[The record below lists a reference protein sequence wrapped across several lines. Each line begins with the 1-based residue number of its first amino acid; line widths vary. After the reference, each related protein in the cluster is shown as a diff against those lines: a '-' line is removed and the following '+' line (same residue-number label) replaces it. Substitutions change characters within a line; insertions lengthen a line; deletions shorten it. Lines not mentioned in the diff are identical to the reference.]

1 MMDIYRTVE
10 TRPQEDDKLI
20 NHSSLDFPVNIC
32 IRHIDAD
39 SGRVLSRQYTHNRV
53 LKYFGL
59 YSWFRFIQNDFFN
72 ESIRVD
78 PSYYIP
84 QFLAVGSNA
93 GVRTGPPGTST
104 AVKVEDTGLYHEIVK
119 DSTGQGR
126 IPITSQNL
134 IEDRVGQDYLK
145 ITYIV
150 NIPKDRF
157 VNETIGELGLM
168 TTKDQHTAFARVTGF
183 DPILKIP
190 NTIVQVIWEI
200 SVRSIETLND
210 PYRPVSKIHLLEC
223 IDAGVRILREQPE
236 DPKNWKIGQSMSID
250 RSSTILKGST
260 VAAGSVLDGTPY
272 TSSQVLTTNLT
283 VSSGTLSAGSIVVGG
298 STVNGEIVSLSGA
311 RRLLQFL
318 ISPYTQVGTAQFYLY
333 DTTSTQDQINGLINR
348 PFDIADLK
356 YDGSVGMTFP
366 TSGLVDTI
374 NLFES
379 WQPTSG
385 FPVL

>member
-1 MMDIYRTVE
+1 MDIYRTVE
-10 TRPQEDDKLI
+10 TRQQEDDKLI
-20 NHSSLDFPVNIC
+20 NHSSLDFPVNVC
-32 IRHIDAD
+32 IRHLDAD
-39 SGRVLSRQYTHNRV
+39 SGKVLSRQYTHNRV

-72 ESIRVD
+72 SSIRVD
-78 PSYYIP
+78 PHYYIP
-84 QFLAVGSNA
+84 QYLAVGSNA
-93 GVRTGPPGTST
+93 GVRTGPPNTST
-104 AVKVEDTGLYHEIVK
+104 VVKVEDTGLYHEITV

-126 IPITSQNL
+126 IPIMSQNL
-134 IEDRVGQDYLK
+134 IEDRAGQDYLK
-145 ITYIV
+145 ITYV
-150 NIPKDRF
+150 VDIPKDRF

-168 TTKDQHTAFARVTGF
+168 TTKDQDTAFARVTGF
-183 DPILKIP
+183 DPITKIP

-210 PYRPVSKIHLLEC
+210 PFRPVSKQHLLEC
-223 IDAGVRILREQPE
+223 IDAGVRILREQPN
-236 DPKNWKIGQSMSID
+236 DPENWKIGQSMSITS
-250 RSSTILKGST
+250 SSTLKAGST
-260 VAAGSVLDGTPY
+260 IASGSVLDGTPY
-272 TSSQVLTTNLT
+272 ASAQELTSDLN
-283 VSSGTLSAGSIVVGG
+283 VSTGTLSAGSIIIKG
-298 STVNGEIVSLSGA
+298 STVDGKEVSLTGA

-318 ISPYTQVGTAQFYLY
+318 ISPYTQVGSAQFYLY

-348 PFDIADLK
+348 PFDVADLK
-356 YDGSVGMTFP
+356 YDGSTGMTFP

>member
-1 MMDIYRTVE
+1 MPDIYRTVE
-10 TRPQEDDKLI
+10 THPPEEGTQI
-20 NHSSLDFPVNIC
+20 NHSSLDFPVNVC

-39 SGRVLSRQYTHNRV
+39 SGKELSKQYTHNRV

-84 QFLAVGSNA
+84 QFLAVGANA
-93 GVRTGPPGTST
+93 GVRTGPPGTAT
-104 AVKVEDTGLYHEIVK
+104 VVQVEDTGLYHEIVK

-134 IEDRVGQDYLK
+134 IEDRIGQDYLK

-150 NIPKDRF
+150 NVPKDRF
-157 VNETIGELGLM
+157 VNETIGEFGLM
-168 TTKDQHTAFARVTGF
+168 TTRDQNTAFARVTGF

-190 NTIVQVIWEI
+190 NTIIQVIWEI

-223 IDAGVRILREQPE
+223 IDAGVRVLREQPN
-236 DPKNWKIGQSMSID
+236 DPENWKIGQSMSIE
-250 RSSTILKGST
+250 SSSVIKSGSTI
-260 VAAGSVLDGTPY
+260 APGSVLDGVAY
-272 TSSQVLTTNLT
+272 TESQELSSDLT
-283 VSSGTLSAGSIVVGG
+283 VSDGTLSAGSIIVKG
-298 STVNGEIVSLSGA
+298 STVNGKEVSLTGA

-318 ISPYTQVGTAQFYLY
+318 ISPYTQVGSAQFYLY

-348 PFDIADLK
+348 PFDIADLE
-356 YDGSVGMTFP
+356 YDGSVGKEFP

-379 WQPTSG
+379 WQPKGG

>member
-1 MMDIYRTVE
+1 MDIYRTVE
-10 TRPQEDDKLI
+10 TRLQEDDKLI
-20 NHSSLDFPVNIC
+20 NHSSLDFPVNVC
-32 IRHIDAD
+32 IRHLDAD
-39 SGRVLSRQYTHNRV
+39 SGKVLSRQYTHNRV

-72 ESIRVD
+72 NSIRVD

-84 QFLAVGSNA
+84 KYLAVGTNS
-93 GVRTGPPGTST
+93 GVRTGPSGTST
-104 AVKVEDTGLYHEIVK
+104 VVNIEDTGLYHEVK
-119 DSTGQGR
+119 VDTTGQGR

-134 IEDRVGQDYLK
+134 IEDRAGQDYLK
-145 ITYIV
+145 ITYIID
-150 NIPKDRF
+150 IPKDRF

-168 TTKDQHTAFARVTGF
+168 TTKDQDTAFARVTGF
-183 DPILKIP
+183 DPITKIP

-210 PYRPVSKIHLLEC
+210 PYRPVSKQHLLEC
-223 IDAGVRILREQPE
+223 IDAGVRVLREQSE
-236 DPKNWKIGQSMSID
+236 DPENWKIGQSMSIT
-250 RSSTILKGST
+250 SSSVLLKGST
-260 VAAGSVLDGTPY
+260 IATGSVLDGTPY
-272 TSSQVLTTNLT
+272 VSPQILSANLT
-283 VSSGTLSAGSIVVGG
+283 VSSGTLSASSIIIGG
-298 STVNGEIVSLSGA
+298 STVNGKTVSLSGA

-318 ISPYTQVGTAQFYLY
+318 ISPYTQVGSAQFYLY

-348 PFDIADLK
+348 PFDPVDLK
-356 YDGSVGMTFP
+356 YTGASGQTFP

-379 WQPTSG
+379 WQPSNG